1 MWISFLFLKY
11 FKLSDHN
18 LRLFSMFLECDGNM
32 YGVNCTEK
40 CGSCFNFEQCHHL
53 DGTCMKGCDRG
64 FHGSRCIEGYST

>member
-1 MWISFLFLKY
+1 
-11 FKLSDHN
+11 
-18 LRLFSMFLECDGNM
+18 MFLECDGNM

-53 DGTCMKGCDRG
+53 NGTCMKGCDRG